1 MIQPQDIDDFFLV
14 YSPKLVT
21 CRFHT
26 NWGSQPQIGLAQ
38 GTSLAN
44 TWVRTTGVPT
54 MVSTMKKKQPVGS
67 LIGWNI
73 AAQLRL
79 DAHNFD
85 YCSWDA
91 VLELHLNRVLQ
102 KEIAICTCHVMRTLQ
117 SCWMLSENRP
127 LQDPWVYN
135 TIPSIQYTHILVSSN
150 NVYMNI
156 SHHSII
162 NIFVKYPSPPQYNI

>member
-54 MVSTMKKKQPVGS
+54 MVSTMKKT
-67 LIGWNI
+67 N
-73 AAQLRL
+73 QLE
-79 DAHNFD
+79 A
-85 YCSWDA
+85 S
-91 VLELHLNRVLQ
+91 
-102 KEIAICTCHVMRTLQ
+102 
-117 SCWMLSENRP
+117 
-127 LQDPWVYN
+127 
-135 TIPSIQYTHILVSSN
+135 
-150 NVYMNI
+150 
-156 SHHSII
+156 
-162 NIFVKYPSPPQYNI
+162 